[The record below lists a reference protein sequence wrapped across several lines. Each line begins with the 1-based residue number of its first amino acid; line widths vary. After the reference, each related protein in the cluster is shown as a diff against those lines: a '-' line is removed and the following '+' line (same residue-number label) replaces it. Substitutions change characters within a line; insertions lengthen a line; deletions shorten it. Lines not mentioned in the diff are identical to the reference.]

1 MKENPK
7 SILIVKLSAIGDVV
21 HTLPLLDVLRKCYPG
36 SRIDWV
42 VEEDASQ
49 IIEGHEAIDQVIV
62 SRRKT
67 WQRQI
72 LRPWRHWREVFRQAR
87 SFVREFRSREYD
99 LVIDLHGLLKSGILT
114 GIARGRRKIGF
125 SFGTEGSSIFLTE
138 KAHEVEMDQHALERY
153 LQTAEILG
161 CRKDSW
167 DGKIPIRPAEREAID
182 HIIHEKGL
190 EGVTMVAIN
199 PVAKWKTKLWDDHK
213 FAFLADR
220 IEEETPCKV
229 VFTGS
234 TKDRSIVDAIIREMK
249 AEPLNLA
256 GKTTLKELAYLY
268 SRCAL
273 LVSTDTGPMHIAAAM
288 KCPVVALFGPT
299 APWRTGPYGTEHTVI
314 REPLDCSPCFKKR
327 CSHRKCMKSI
337 TVNRV
342 FDALTAYL
350 GDKGRV
356 VTPMV

>member
-1 MKENPK
+1 VVKENPK

-21 HTLPLLDVLRKCYPG
+21 HTLPLLEVLRKCYPG
-36 SRIDWV
+36 ARIDWV
-42 VEEDASQ
+42 VEEEASQ
-49 IIEGHEAIDQVIV
+49 IIEGHEAIDRVIV

-67 WQRQI
+67 WQREI
-72 LRPWRHWREVFRQAR
+72 LRPGRLGKVTREVRD
-87 SFVREFRSREYD
+87 FVKGLRWAEYD

-114 GIARGRRKIGF
+114 GLARGRRKMGF
-125 SFGTEGSSIFLTE
+125 SFGIEGSSVFLTE

-153 LQTAEILG
+153 LQTADILG
-161 CRKDSW
+161 CRKNPW
-167 DGKIPIRPAEREAID
+167 DGKIPIGPEDRKAID
-182 HIIHEKGL
+182 RLIQEKGL
-190 EGVTMVAIN
+190 DEMPVVAIN
-199 PVAKWKTKLWDDHK
+199 PVARWETKLWDDHK

-220 IEEETPCKV
+220 IEGEAGCKV

-234 TKDRSIVDAIIREMK
+234 TTDRPVIDAIIREMK
-249 AEPLNLA
+249 AEPINLA

-327 CSHRKCMKSI
+327 CSHRKCMESI
-337 TVNRV
+337 TVKKV
-342 FDALTAYL
+342 FDSVTAYL
-350 GDKGRV
+350 GDEGKS
-356 VTPMV
+356 VTPTA